1 MLKMVTFYILFIY
14 HNKNWEK
21 YISMTSLN
29 IVTVGVLLVVPSSE
43 TSGEHLYLPLSF
55 PCGPDTGLTSDPA
68 EDSTNFPL
76 ETDEL

>member
-1 MLKMVTFYILFIY
+1 MLKMVTFYIIFIY

-29 IVTVGVLLVVPSSE
+29 IVTVGVSLVVPSSD
-43 TSGEHLYLPLSF
+43 TSDEYLHLRLSF
-55 PCGPDTGLTSDPA
+55 PCMPAAGLTSDPT